1 MKYGDS
7 INILKSKLSLGSSFG
22 SNYFLYGFNISS
34 SFLILSYL
42 DSLFFKF
49 LKLYFLLK
57 KVTRMPLL
65 LQADELDLGYGIL
78 YLLENLVYS
87 ISVNFSFNL
96 S

>member
-1 MKYGDS
+1 MR
-7 INILKSKLSLGSSFG
+7 
-22 SNYFLYGFNISS
+22 FLNGFNISS
-34 SFLILSYL
+34 SFFILSYF
-42 DSLFFKF
+42 DTLFFKF

-78 YLLENLVYS
+78 YLLEIL
-87 ISVNFSFNL
+87 ISSVSVSFSFYL